1 MEQTLIIIKPDGVK
15 RKLIGEV
22 IRRIERKNLQ
32 VVEAKLIMPSEDL
45 IKEHYKE
52 HSEKSFYNELIEFFT
67 SGKAMALVVEGEN
80 AIPIMRLLVGET
92 DPLRALPGTIRGD
105 FALSKTQN
113 IVHASDSAESASRE
127 INLWFGQV

>member
-113 IVHASDSAESASRE
+113 IVHASYSAESASRE